1 MDRKAAAEE
10 ILRAMVCLGGK
21 KKAADMQMGSRGEAM
36 VLRLVSLHPAGMTP
50 GELREQTEVSSAR
63 IAAILRTLEEK
74 GMLCR
79 QTDSKDRRRVRVL
92 LTEAGRQRAAENEAC
107 IVTMVKRVLER
118 LEDEEIACCIRVLRK
133 LETFVP

>member
-10 ILRAMVCLGGK
+10 ILRAMVCLGGR

-36 VLRLVSLHPAGMTP
+36 VLRLVSLRPTGMTP

-74 GMLCR
+74 GMLHR
-79 QTDSKDRRRVRVL
+79 QADGKDRRRVRVL
-92 LTEAGRQRAAENEAC
+92 LTEAGRRRAAENEAC
-107 IVTMVKRVLER
+107 IVTMVESVLER
-118 LEDEEIACCIRVLRK
+118 LEDEEIQCCIQVLRK